1 MYLTILFIAVSLS
14 IDAFSLSL
22 SIGSY
27 LSNKH
32 IILFSTLVGLFH
44 FIFPLLG
51 FLVGLTFLKN
61 IPLNPN
67 YLLGIILIILLIDLI
82 LNINKNSNIFIN
94 NPYELLTLSI
104 AVSIDSLIT
113 GISLSLIISNI
124 LISQI
129 IFSITSFIF
138 TFLGLYI
145 SKKSYKY
152 LGIYSKLLGI
162 LILLLLII
170 KCFHE

>member
-170 KCFHE
+170 KCFYE

>member
-51 FLVGLTFLKN
+51 SLIGLLFLKN

-67 YLLGIILIILLIDLI
+67 YLLGIILIILLIDII